1 MPRTPT
7 TLALLALFSAPALAA
22 EPLRLTAANV
32 EDKVNGILTLMSYSM
47 TLDLASS
54 ALQIN
59 DNDTG
64 DPALTMTQLGGG
76 ATMSDEIPLYLEGS
90 VAYSRYDPKFVASD
104 GVQTRTIPVKW
115 TSVTAAGGIGWDF
128 PLDDEWVLRPIGNI
142 ALGYISSDINSARL
156 YLNYELDR
164 EIEFLDDG
172 QMGALGLGGAMM
184 LDWERVREEYEAD
197 LELRYSY
204 LDLQN
209 IGGDRAIEGN
219 VTAQTA
225 NLWTRYRAP
234 TGWTLMQNPLRY
246 VLEYSHSEYLGEQRG
261 ALGFD
266 RLSTVGAGIEFDS
279 SAYPVFITR
288 TRVLIRQMFGDGVS
302 GTALSLAVSF

>member
-1 MPRTPT
+1 MFRKPCCI
-7 TLALLALFSAPALAA
+7 ALLTLLNAAPLDAA
-22 EPLRLTAANV
+22 PLRLVGTNV
-32 EDKVNGILTLMSYSM
+32 EDKVNGILALMSYSM

-54 ALQIN
+54 TLQIN

-64 DPALTMTQLGGG
+64 NPALVMTQLGGG
-76 ATMSDEIPLYLEGS
+76 ATMSDELPLYLEGS

-104 GVQTRTIPVKW
+104 GVQNRSIPVKW
-115 TSVTAAGGIGWDF
+115 TSLTAAGGVGWDF
-128 PLDDEWVLRPIGNI
+128 PLNDELVLRPIGNI

-164 EIEFLDDG
+164 DIEFLDDG
-172 QMGALGLGGAMM
+172 HMSALGLGGALM
-184 LDWERVREEYEAD
+184 LDWERVRDDYEAD
-197 LELRYSY
+197 VELRYSY

-219 VTAQTA
+219 VNAQTA
-225 NLWTRYRAP
+225 NLWSRYRAP
-234 TGWTLMQNPLRY
+234 TGWTVMHNPLRY

-266 RLSTVGAGIEFDS
+266 RLSTIGAGIEFDS

-302 GTALSLAVSF
+302 GTALSLAASF

>member
-1 MPRTPT
+1 MLRKTCCA
-7 TLALLALFSAPALAA
+7 ALLAFVSSP
-22 EPLRLTAANV
+22 LTAAQLKLTDTNV
-32 EDKVNGILTLMSYSM
+32 EEKINGILSLMAYSM

-64 DPALTMTQLGGG
+64 DPSLTMTQLGGG
-76 ATMSDEIPLYLEGS
+76 ATMSVDIPLYLEGS
-90 VAYSRYDPKFVASD
+90 IAYSRYDPKFVASD

-115 TSVTAAGGIGWDF
+115 TSLTAAGGIGWDF
-128 PLDDEWVLRPIGNI
+128 ALNDEWVLRPIGNV
-142 ALGYISSDINSARL
+142 ALGYISSDLNSARL
-156 YLNYELDR
+156 YLSYELDR
-164 EIEFLDDG
+164 DIEFLDDG
-172 QMGALGLGGAMM
+172 HMSALGLGGAMM
-184 LDWERVREEYEAD
+184 LDWERVREDYEAD
-197 LELRYSY
+197 MELRYSY

-209 IGGDRAIEGN
+209 IGGSDAISGN

-234 TGWTLMQNPLRY
+234 TGWTVMRNPLRY